1 MDLYNLS
8 TPAYFYL
15 LIAIF
20 SNVLTLF
27 ILPFNC
33 SSIALITC
41 IIILIISI
49 FISLILIYL
58 VTWAIDTLYQSEYI
72 TLSWILSIVCVL
84 FSLIDLGN
92 TVNYISNDPGSSSSN
107 VSSSDVSS
115 SSNVSS
121 SDVSSSSNVSTSD
134 HSSTSTKNNNDWVTG
149 ISESNNRGNTRTSG
163 FTDSALD
170 IYSNPVG
177 SYIGK

>member
-115 SSNVSS
+115 SSNVS
-121 SDVSSSSNVSTSD
+121 TSD